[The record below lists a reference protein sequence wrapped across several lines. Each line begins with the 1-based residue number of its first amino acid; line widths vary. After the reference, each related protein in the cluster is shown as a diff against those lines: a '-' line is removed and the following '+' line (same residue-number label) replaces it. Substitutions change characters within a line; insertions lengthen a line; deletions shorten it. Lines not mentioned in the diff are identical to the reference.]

1 MYRMIGGRSKWDSEA
16 SSTSCRIITLRRGDG
31 LRKNLFL
38 WPLFCRKSSNLTTTK
53 FRMYGWWGLTI
64 IRIGS
69 WFWVWQSA
77 DNDVVDDESWN
88 SEDYVTVEF
97 TFRKEEDSN
106 NDASVF
112 KLENRMTSAS
122 TMMILVLLEYSQRYN
137 GLDLCLFV
145 SCLRFCD
152 DDGVAC
158 ISWNRNLSW

>member
-1 MYRMIGGRSKWDSEA
+1 MNHD
-16 SSTSCRIITLRRGDG
+16 
-31 LRKNLFL
+31 
-38 WPLFCRKSSNLTTTK
+38 
-53 FRMYGWWGLTI
+53 
-64 IRIGS
+64 
-69 WFWVWQSA
+69 
-77 DNDVVDDESWN
+77 N

-137 GLDLCLFV
+137 GLDLCLIV

-158 ISWNRNLSW
+158 IS